1 MSFNAP
7 RCIYENDRSGT
18 RVIATCMVEAAW
30 VRKTRLWSELMRGS
44 ILDEATIEMGAA
56 E

>member
-1 MSFNAP
+1 MSFHPP
-7 RCIYENDRSGT
+7 RCIHEDDRSGT
-18 RVIATCMVEAAW
+18 RVIAYLVEAAS
-30 VRKTRLWSELMRGS
+30 VRKTRLWSELVRSS